1 MRKKETLWT
10 GQFLLLLAVT
20 LFSGAAGM
28 MTIPLVT
35 EYAMTVGADLTMAS
49 TVSGL
54 MSIAGMIVC
63 PFAGLLADRISR
75 KWILVVAN
83 LGYALGFFCHIFCR
97 NLVLLIIVRTWTG
110 VFFGVTN
117 VVNIAYSSNYISKE
131 RMGEGL
137 GYIALSSIVA
147 QAFGPSVGI
156 WLLEASGYTM
166 TFAGAGLSALLTMF
180 IILIMPDKDEKKNP
194 ALARR
199 KIALKDLFAVEFT
212 SFMLM
217 AVLLSGANGLVNTYV
232 KLIARERNIE
242 NIALFFTVYSA
253 AMVVLRPLVGKLMD
267 KKGVFIILF
276 PGFFFAAAG
285 MVLIGIGSSLAI
297 MLAAGVFKALGQGS
311 CTPSMQAYCVK
322 SLDKSRAGVAS
333 STIMIGQSI
342 GNAVTPI
349 LGSFVVKAAGYEI
362 MFIGAGIVVLAG
374 GLLLLLIQRRL
385 DKKEPILRLE
395 NIQGN

>member
-97 NLVLLIIVRTWTG
+97 NLVFLMIVRTWTG

-156 WLLEASGYTM
+156 WLLEANGYTM

-180 IILIMPDKDEKKNP
+180 IILIMPDKDEKKDP

-232 KLIARERNIE
+232 KLIAKERNIE
-242 NIALFFTVYSA
+242 NLS
-253 AMVVLRPLVGKLMD
+253 
-267 KKGVFIILF
+267 
-276 PGFFFAAAG
+276 
-285 MVLIGIGSSLAI
+285 LIHISEP
-297 MLAAGVFKALGQGS
+297 
-311 CTPSMQAYCVK
+311 T
-322 SLDKSRAGVAS
+322 
-333 STIMIGQSI
+333 
-342 GNAVTPI
+342 
-349 LGSFVVKAAGYEI
+349 
-362 MFIGAGIVVLAG
+362 
-374 GLLLLLIQRRL
+374 RL
-385 DKKEPILRLE
+385 
-395 NIQGN
+395 